1 MVNHI
6 DTGTFYLKALTSES
20 LYPLKVHQ
28 QRVEGMAK
36 SDGLPFQ
43 TSYPAPV

>member
-20 LYPLKVHQ
+20 LYPLKIHQ
-28 QRVEGMAK
+28 QRVEGMAT
-36 SDGLPFQ
+36 SDRIPFQ
-43 TSYPAPV
+43 TSYRAPV